1 MNTDITG
8 NQIHR
13 SATFAQTDI
22 GDLRLCRNLHNEL
35 EVRRDQILQAATD
48 AELCQHHIY
57 AKGVVRGLEV
67 GCDITPGQALK
78 LNEIYDAA
86 QSHREMVLSDTGR

>member
-13 SATFAQTDI
+13 SAAFTQTDI
-22 GDLRLCRNLHNEL
+22 GDLRLHRSLHNEL

-48 AELCQHHIY
+48 AELCQHHTF

-78 LNEIYDAA
+78 LNDIYDAA
-86 QSHREMVLSDTGR
+86 QTHRERTLNDTGR

>member
-13 SATFAQTDI
+13 SPEFAQTDI
-22 GDLRLCRNLHNEL
+22 GDMSLHRNLHNEL

-48 AELCQHHIY
+48 AEVWQHHTY
-57 AKGVVRGLEV
+57 AKGLVRGLEV
-67 GCDITPGQALK
+67 GGNITPAQALK
-78 LNEIYDAA
+78 LYDIYDAA
-86 QSHREMVLSDTGR
+86 QADREGVLSDTDR